1 MRERGRGRVLH
12 VFAYKGEG
20 YVISPLLGC
29 LNVKQG
35 SGSQRV
41 AAFCSLTTNGVSYGV
56 TGPGCYTTR
65 TNIQCC
71 TLYPFTSTRFGMA
84 IYTCTCTHVHVP
96 GKYMYTCTCTCTCV

>member
-1 MRERGRGRVLH
+1 MRKRERESERVLCAH
-12 VFAYKGEG
+12 EGEG

-56 TGPGCYTTR
+56 TGPGCYR
-65 TNIQCC
+65 KSKTNI
-71 TLYPFTSTRFGMA
+71 
-84 IYTCTCTHVHVP
+84 
-96 GKYMYTCTCTCTCV
+96 